1 MQRRLFL
8 GTLLLAAFIGATTH
22 GADEVAKTGDYY
34 PLKLG
39 TKWNYELKV
48 GDRKVLITNQV
59 AKIETIDEQKMARV
73 ETVMNNNI
81 AATEHLT
88 STTTGVFRTK
98 FNGSDVNPPICLLK
112 LPVKVGDEWKDTNKI
127 GNDELKTT
135 CKVEAAETIEVPAG
149 KFDTLRVNVSAQV
162 GDQSVETIY
171 WFAEGT
177 GVVKQS
183 FNAGDMK
190 LYIELESIKKGE

>member
-1 MQRRLFL
+1 MQRRIFL
-8 GTLLLAAFIGATTH
+8 ATFIFTGLIGTLVQA
-22 GADEVAKTGDYY
+22 ADEVAKTGDYY
-34 PLKLG
+34 PLKVG

-59 AKIETIDEQKMARV
+59 AKIETIDDQKMARV

-81 AATEHLT
+81 AASEHLI
-88 STTTGVFRTK
+88 STPAGVFRTR
-98 FNGSDVNPPICLLK
+98 FNGSDVSPPICLLK

-127 GNDELKTT
+127 GNDQLKTT

-162 GDQSVETIY
+162 GDQTVETIY
-171 WFAEGT
+171 WFAANT

-190 LYIELESIKKGE
+190 LYIELESITKGE